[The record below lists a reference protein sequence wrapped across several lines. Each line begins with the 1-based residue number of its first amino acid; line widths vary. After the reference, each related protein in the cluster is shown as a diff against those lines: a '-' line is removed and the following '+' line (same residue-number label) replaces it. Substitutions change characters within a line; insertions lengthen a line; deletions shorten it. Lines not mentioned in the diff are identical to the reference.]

1 MIDWSPETITI
12 VMFAAMLLLVLTGYP
27 LAFCIGGVGMLMGI
41 LVFGPTALKLMY
53 VRAHAAVTNYTLLAV
68 PLFLFMGLM
77 IERSGV
83 AESLFDALNLWIGR
97 LRGSLA
103 IATVLTGTV
112 LAACVGVFSASIVM
126 LGLIALPAM
135 LKRGY
140 SRELACGSIIAG
152 GCLGILIPPSIMIV
166 LYGPMAGLSVGK
178 LFMGAFGPGL
188 MLSVLYMTYIAIR
201 PIVQPSCAPPLPAA
215 ERNVSWGRKFYL
227 LLTALVPPALLVLGV
242 LGSIFFGIAAP
253 TEAAGAGAFVAT
265 IIAAGYRKLNL
276 RVLKETCLATLKAS
290 AFIIVIVTGASIFT
304 GIFLSAG
311 CGNVVADLIIA
322 APGGKWGA
330 FVLIHFILFM
340 LGMFLGWLG
349 ILLIMIPVVTPI
361 GAALGFDPIWFAL
374 MIMVNLQMA
383 YMTPPMA
390 PAIFF
395 LRGVVP
401 PDSGI
406 DTGTIIR
413 GVVPIVALVMV
424 GIVLLIIFPDII
436 MWLPNAM
443 IKAKVT

>member
-27 LAFCIGGVGMLMGI
+27 LAFCIGGVGMFMGL
-41 LVFGPTALKLMY
+41 LVFGSSSLKLMY

-83 AESLFDALNLWIGR
+83 AEALFDALNLWIGR

-166 LYGPMAGLSVGK
+166 LYGPMGGLSVGK

-188 MLSVLYMTYIAIR
+188 MLS
-201 PIVQPSCAPPLPAA
+201 
-215 ERNVSWGRKFYL
+215 
-227 LLTALVPPALLVLGV
+227 
-242 LGSIFFGIAAP
+242 AP
-253 TEAAGAGAFVAT
+253 TCPTSLSDHLYSLAVPHL
-265 IIAAGYRKLNL
+265 YLPRKG
-276 RVLKETCLATLKAS
+276 TCHGDAS
-290 AFIIVIVTGASIFT
+290 SI
-304 GIFLSAG
+304 S
-311 CGNVVADLIIA
+311 
-322 APGGKWGA
+322 
-330 FVLIHFILFM
+330 
-340 LGMFLGWLG
+340 
-349 ILLIMIPVVTPI
+349 
-361 GAALGFDPIWFAL
+361 
-374 MIMVNLQMA
+374 
-383 YMTPPMA
+383 
-390 PAIFF
+390 
-395 LRGVVP
+395 
-401 PDSGI
+401 
-406 DTGTIIR
+406 
-413 GVVPIVALVMV
+413 
-424 GIVLLIIFPDII
+424 
-436 MWLPNAM
+436 
-443 IKAKVT
+443 

>member
-1 MIDWSPETITI
+1 MIDWSPEQITVI
-12 VMFAAMLLLVLTGYP
+12 MFAAMLLLVLTGYP
-27 LAFCIGGVGMLMGI
+27 LAFCIGGVGMIMGLLI
-41 LVFGPTALKLMY
+41 MGTPSLKLMY
-53 VRAHAAVTNYTLLAV
+53 VRAHGAVTNYTLLAV

-97 LRGSLA
+97 IRGSLA
-103 IATVLTGTV
+103 MATVLTGTV

-140 SRELACGSIIAG
+140 NHELACGSIIAG

-188 MLSVLYMTYIAIR
+188 MLSGLYLIYIAVR
-201 PIVQPSCAPPLPAA
+201 PYIQPGCAPPLPPE
-215 ERNVSWGRKFYL
+215 ERAVPWGRKFYL
-227 LLTALVPPALLVLGV
+227 LFTALIPPLLLILGV

-265 IIAAGYRKLNL
+265 LIAAGYRKLSW
-276 RVLKETCLATLKAS
+276 RVVKQTCIATLKAS

-311 CGNVVADLIIA
+311 CGNVVADLVLS
-322 APGGKWGA
+322 APGGKWGV
-330 FVLIHFILFM
+330 FVLIHLILFM

-349 ILLIMIPVVTPI
+349 ILLIMIPIVTPI
-361 GAALGFDPIWFAL
+361 GEALGFDSTWFAL

-406 DTGTIIR
+406 DSGTIIR

-424 GIVLLIIFPDII
+424 GIVVLILVPDII

>member
-1 MIDWSPETITI
+1 
-12 VMFAAMLLLVLTGYP
+12 
-27 LAFCIGGVGMLMGI
+27 
-41 LVFGPTALKLMY
+41 
-53 VRAHAAVTNYTLLAV
+53 LAV

-97 LRGSLA
+97 IRGSLA
-103 IATVLTGTV
+103 MATVLTGTV

-140 SRELACGSIIAG
+140 NHELACGSIIAG

-188 MLSVLYMTYIAIR
+188 MLSGLYLIYIAVR
-201 PIVQPSCAPPLPAA
+201 PYIQPGCAPPLPPE
-215 ERNVSWGRKFYL
+215 ERAVPWGRKFYL
-227 LLTALVPPALLVLGV
+227 LFTALIPPLLLILGV

-265 IIAAGYRKLNL
+265 LIAAGYRKLSW
-276 RVLKETCLATLKAS
+276 RVVKQTCIATLKAS

-311 CGNVVADLIIA
+311 CGNVVADLVLS
-322 APGGKWGA
+322 APGGKWGV
-330 FVLIHFILFM
+330 FVLIHLILFM

-349 ILLIMIPVVTPI
+349 ILLIMIPIVTPI
-361 GAALGFDPIWFAL
+361 GEALGFDSTWFAL

-406 DTGTIIR
+406 DSGTIIR

-424 GIVLLIIFPDII
+424 GIVVLILVTDII

>member
-1 MIDWSPETITI
+1 MIELSPEIITI
-12 VMFAAMLLLVLTGYP
+12 IMFAGMLLLVLTGFP
-27 LAFCIGGVGMLMGI
+27 LAFCIGGIGMIMGF
-41 LVFGPTALKLMY
+41 LLDGSTSFKLMY
-53 VRAHAAVTNYTLLAV
+53 VRAHGAVTNYTLLAV

-83 AESLFDALNLWIGR
+83 AESLFDALNLWIGKI
-97 LRGSLA
+97 RGSMA

-140 SRELACGSIIAG
+140 NSEFACGAIIAG

-188 MLSVLYMTYIAIR
+188 LLSLLYCIYIIVR
-201 PIVQPSCAPPLPAA
+201 PIIQPSIAPPLPAE
-215 ERNVSWGRKFYL
+215 ERAVSWSRKFYL
-227 LLTALVPPALLVLGV
+227 LLTALMPPAMLILGV

-253 TEAAGAGAFVAT
+253 TEAAGAGALVSM
-265 IIAAGYRKLNL
+265 IIAAGYKKLSWAVIKATCYA
-276 RVLKETCLATLKAS
+276 VLKVS
-290 AFIIVIVTGASIFT
+290 AFIIIVVTSASFFT
-304 GIFLSAG
+304 GVFLSQG
-311 CGNVVADLIIA
+311 CGNVVADLVMS
-322 APGGKWGA
+322 APGGKWGI
-330 FVLIHFILFM
+330 FVVIHIILFF
-340 LGMFLGWLG
+340 LGMFLGWMG
-349 ILLIMIPVVTPI
+349 ILLIMIPIITPI
-361 GAALGFDPIWFAL
+361 GQAIGFDPIWFAL

-406 DTGTIIR
+406 DAGVIIK
-413 GVVPIVALVMV
+413 GVVPIVALVVV
-424 GIVLLIIFPDII
+424 GIIILILIPDIV
-436 MWLPNAM
+436 MWLPDTM
-443 IKAKVT
+443 IKAVG

>member
-1 MIDWSPETITI
+1 MIDMSPELITI
-12 VMFAAMLLLVLTGYP
+12 VMFVGMLLLVLTGFP
-27 LAFCIGGVGMLMGI
+27 LAFCIGGVGMIMGLLI
-41 LVFGPTALKLMY
+41 FGPSSLKLMY
-53 VRAHAAVTNYTLLAV
+53 VRAHGAVTNYTLLAV

-77 IERSGV
+77 IERSGI
-83 AESLFDALNLWIGR
+83 AESLFNALNLWIGR
-97 LRGSLA
+97 VRGSLA
-103 IATVLTGTV
+103 MATVLTGTV

-140 SRELACGSIIAG
+140 SKELACGSIIAG

-188 MLSVLYMTYIAIR
+188 MLSALYMAYIAIR
-201 PIVQPSCAPPLPAA
+201 PLVQPGCAPPLPAA
-215 ERNVSWGRKFYL
+215 ERAVPWGRKFYL
-227 LLTALVPPALLVLGV
+227 LFTALVPPLLLVLGV

-265 IIAAGYRKLNL
+265 VIAAGYRKLSWK
-276 RVLKETCLATLKAS
+276 VLKETCFATLKAS

-304 GIFLSAG
+304 GIFLSSG
-311 CGNVVADLIIA
+311 CGNVVADLVLS
-322 APGGKWGA
+322 APGGKWGV
-330 FVLIHFILFM
+330 FVIIHIILFF
-340 LGMFLGWLG
+340 LGMFLGWMG
-349 ILLIMIPVVTPI
+349 ILLIMIPIVTPI
-361 GAALGFDPIWFAL
+361 GLAIGFDPIWFAL

-406 DTGTIIR
+406 DSGTIIR
-413 GVVPIVALVMV
+413 GVIPIVALVMV
-424 GIVLLIIFPDII
+424 GIVLLIIFPEII

-443 IKAKVT
+443 IKGAGA

>member
-1 MIDWSPETITI
+1 MNLSPETITI
-12 VMFAAMLLLVLTGYP
+12 VMFAGMLLLVLTGYP
-27 LAFCIGGVGMLMGI
+27 LAFCIGGVGMFMGLLI
-41 LVFGPTALKLMY
+41 SGPVSLKLMY
-53 VRAHAAVTNYTLLAV
+53 IRALGAINNYTLLAV

-77 IERSGV
+77 IQRSGV
-83 AESLFDALNLWIGR
+83 AEALFDALNLWIGR

-140 SRELACGSIIAG
+140 GRELACGSIIAG

-166 LYGPMAGLSVGK
+166 LYGPMAGMSVGK
-178 LFMGAFGPGL
+178 LFMGAFGPGFL
-188 MLSVLYMTYIAIR
+188 LSGLYCSYIILR
-201 PIVQPSCAPPLPAA
+201 SLFQPSIAPSLPPEERAA
-215 ERNVSWGRKFYL
+215 TWGYKIRVLF
-227 LLTALVPPALLVLGV
+227 TSLVPPGFLILGV

-253 TEAAGAGAFVAT
+253 TEAAGAGAFVSML
-265 IIAAGYRKLNL
+265 IAAGYKKFNL
-276 RVLKETCLATLKAS
+276 RVLKETCYATLKTS
-290 AFIIVIVTGASIFT
+290 AFIIVVVTGASIFT
-304 GIFLSAG
+304 GVFLSQG
-311 CGNVVADLIIA
+311 CGNVVADLILA

-330 FVLIHFILFM
+330 FAVIHLILFM
-340 LGMFLGWLG
+340 LGMFLGWMG
-349 ILLIMIPVVTPI
+349 ILLIMVPVITPI
-361 GAALGFDPIWFAL
+361 GAALGFDPVWFAL
-374 MIMVNLQMA
+374 MVMVNLQMA

-406 DTGTIIR
+406 TTATIIR
-413 GVVPIVALVMV
+413 GVIPIVSLVAV
-424 GIVLLIIFPDII
+424 GIVILILVPNIVL
-436 MWLPNAM
+436 WLPNAM
-443 IKAKVT
+443 IK

>member
-1 MIDWSPETITI
+1 MIDMSPETITI
-12 VMFAAMLLLVLTGYP
+12 VMFVSMLLLVLTGFP
-27 LAFCIGGVGMLMGI
+27 LAFCIGGVGMIMGL
-41 LVFGPTALKLMY
+41 LVMGPTSLKLMY
-53 VRAHAAVTNYTLLAV
+53 VRAHGAVTNYTLLAV

-77 IERSGV
+77 IERSGI
-83 AESLFDALNLWIGR
+83 AESLFNALNLWIGR

-140 SRELACGSIIAG
+140 SKELACGSIIAG

-188 MLSVLYMTYIAIR
+188 MLSALYISYIAIR
-201 PIVQPSCAPPLPAA
+201 PLIQPECAPPLPAE
-215 ERNVSWGRKFYL
+215 ERAVSWGRKFYL
-227 LLTALVPPALLVLGV
+227 LFTALIPPSLLVFGV

-253 TEAAGAGAFVAT
+253 TEAAGAGAFVSMV
-265 IIAAGYRKLNL
+265 IAAGYRKLSW
-276 RVLKETCLATLKAS
+276 RVLKETCFATLKAS

-304 GIFLSAG
+304 GIFLSSG
-311 CGNVVADLIIA
+311 CGNVVADLVLS
-322 APGGKWGA
+322 APGGKWGV
-330 FVLIHFILFM
+330 FVVIHIILFL
-340 LGMFLGWLG
+340 LGMFLGWMG
-349 ILLIMIPVVTPI
+349 ILLIMIPIVTPI
-361 GAALGFDPIWFAL
+361 GLAIGFDPIWFAL
-374 MIMVNLQMA
+374 MVMVNLQMA

-406 DTGTIIR
+406 DSGTIIR
-413 GVVPIVALVMV
+413 GVIPIIALVMV
-424 GIVLLIIFPDII
+424 GIVLLIVFPDII
-436 MWLPNAM
+436 MWLPNTM
-443 IKAKVT
+443 IKGAGV

>member
-1 MIDWSPETITI
+1 
-12 VMFAAMLLLVLTGYP
+12 
-27 LAFCIGGVGMLMGI
+27 
-41 LVFGPTALKLMY
+41 
-53 VRAHAAVTNYTLLAV
+53 
-68 PLFLFMGLM
+68 
-77 IERSGV
+77 
-83 AESLFDALNLWIGR
+83 
-97 LRGSLA
+97 
-103 IATVLTGTV
+103 
-112 LAACVGVFSASIVM
+112 M

-140 SRELACGSIIAG
+140 NHELACGSIIAG

-188 MLSVLYMTYIAIR
+188 MLSGLYLIYIAVR
-201 PIVQPSCAPPLPAA
+201 PYIQPGCAPPLPPE
-215 ERNVSWGRKFYL
+215 ERAVPWGRKFYL
-227 LLTALVPPALLVLGV
+227 LFTALIPPLLLILGV

-265 IIAAGYRKLNL
+265 LIAAGYRKLSW
-276 RVLKETCLATLKAS
+276 RVVKQTCIATLKAS

-311 CGNVVADLIIA
+311 CGNVVADLVLS
-322 APGGKWGA
+322 APGGKWGV
-330 FVLIHFILFM
+330 FVLSHLILFM

-349 ILLIMIPVVTPI
+349 ILLIMIPIVTPI
-361 GAALGFDPIWFAL
+361 GEALGFDPTWFAL

-406 DTGTIIR
+406 DSGTIIR

-424 GIVLLIIFPDII
+424 GIVVLILVPDII